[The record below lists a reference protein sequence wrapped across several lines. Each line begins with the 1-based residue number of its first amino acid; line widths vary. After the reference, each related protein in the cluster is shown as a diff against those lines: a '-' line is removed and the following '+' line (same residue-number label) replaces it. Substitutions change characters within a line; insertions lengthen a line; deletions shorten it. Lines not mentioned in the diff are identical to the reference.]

1 MFPAGVLGY
10 VLATF
15 TTPLIQTRKGRR
27 GIAVISSA
35 CRLLFVVILSSQPIF
50 PVFLVSLTGL
60 GYGTGL
66 TGTAWIAWASSSP
79 RPNVA
84 QGILNGSFALGCVV
98 GPAIVTFALRAGGSW
113 CPFYGIFVSTL
124 DTGLTQLRTLLD
136 SCSSLWPGVST
147 MRGAHCSTMGV
158 QARHRRRDQARA
170 CYLQGR

>member
-35 CRLLFVVILSSQPIF
+35 CRLLFTVILSSQPIF
-50 PVFLVSLTGL
+50 PVFLISLTGL

-66 TGTAWIAWASSSP
+66 TGTAWSAWASSLP

-84 QGILNGSFALGCVV
+84 QGILNGSFALGCVA
-98 GPAIVTFALRAGGSW
+98 GPAIVKFALWAGGSW
-113 CPFYGIFVSTL
+113 CPFYGIFVSTPDIKHTHL
-124 DTGLTQLRTLLD
+124 NFLILADNFN
-136 SCSSLWPGVST
+136 
-147 MRGAHCSTMGV
+147 
-158 QARHRRRDQARA
+158 
-170 CYLQGR
+170 

>member
-35 CRLLFVVILSSQPIF
+35 CRLLFTVILSSQPIF

-66 TGTAWIAWASSSP
+66 TGTAWIA
-79 RPNVA
+79 
-84 QGILNGSFALGCVV
+84 
-98 GPAIVTFALRAGGSW
+98 
-113 CPFYGIFVSTL
+113 
-124 DTGLTQLRTLLD
+124 
-136 SCSSLWPGVST
+136 
-147 MRGAHCSTMGV
+147 
-158 QARHRRRDQARA
+158 
-170 CYLQGR
+170 